1 MACIQLVMVNLKLS
15 LYIPRIANNCFMKQ
29 AGLQFSNMSDFVTHM
44 FHSLD
49 IGRVRR
55 VDLVPI
61 YTKHGTPS
69 NFSKGFVHFD
79 TWYNTTTATL
89 LQDKMQDKAGG
100 GIAKLVYDDPHYWI
114 LKHNIST
121 TRNDPDVVSKL
132 KAQISDMNTH
142 LATYHT
148 MLSYAEHQLGN
159 LQGAIASEYT
169 YGADPRP
176 GPVKRRRRSPLD
188 NSEQE

>member
-1 MACIQLVMVNLKLS
+1 MAFNNKLS

-29 AGLQFSNMSDFVTHM
+29 SGLSFNNITDFIGHM

-49 IGRVRR
+49 IGRVQR

-61 YTKHGTPS
+61 YSKNGTQS

-79 TWYNTTTATL
+79 TWYYSASAL
-89 LQDKMQDKAGG
+89 SVQEKMQDPAQG

-114 LKHNIST
+114 LKQNTSAVQNNHNEIT
-121 TRNDPDVVSKL
+121 EL
-132 KAQISDMNTH
+132 KAQISEMTTR

-148 MLSYAEHQLGN
+148 MLSHAQHQLGS
-159 LQGAIASEYT
+159 LQGLIT
-169 YGADPRP
+169 ADHTNGIDQRP
-176 GPVKRRRRSPLD
+176 GPVKRRRATPLESSTP
-188 NSEQE
+188 N